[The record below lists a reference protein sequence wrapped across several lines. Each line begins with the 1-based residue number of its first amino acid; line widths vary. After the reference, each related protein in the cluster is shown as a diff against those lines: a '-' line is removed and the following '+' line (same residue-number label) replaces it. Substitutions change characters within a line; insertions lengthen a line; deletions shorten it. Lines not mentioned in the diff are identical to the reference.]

1 MRKPFTISATIL
13 PVIAVCAGC
22 SRSGALSDE
31 IITVDVTASYP
42 AKELVLQD
50 FMDVEYIPLETTGE
64 FVTQDLVLDISRNRI
79 ILRNHPEDG
88 NIFIFDRNGKAL
100 KRINRKGQGAEEYTV
115 YLRVALDEDNGELFV
130 NDRPRDRI
138 VVYDMDGNF
147 RRILKQD
154 GKVSFGYMYNF
165 DSENLICSK
174 NWKEQRP
181 FAVISRRDGSVT
193 GEIQIPFKEGIST
206 TVEFEMNGGTYTT
219 GPDTYKPV
227 IPCVDGR
234 ILTEESSDTVYMY
247 RSGHL
252 MTPVIVRTPPVE
264 SMTPKVFLF
273 PNLFTGSY
281 YFMDAVK
288 TEIDLSKDEWF
299 PTTRLVY
306 DRQKKA
312 IFRYTVY
319 NDDYTER
326 TPVNIDKSIPIMN
339 GEIAACQSLDVGQL
353 IEDYENGKLKGRL
366 KEVAASLD
374 EESNPVIMLLKHKK
388 P

>member
-1 MRKPFTISATIL
+1 MKKPFTILATIL
-13 PVIAVCAGC
+13 PVIAGCAGC

-31 IITVDVTASYP
+31 IITVDVTAGYP

-50 FMDVEYIPLETTGE
+50 FMDVEYIPLETTEE

-100 KRINRKGQGAEEYTV
+100 KRINRKGQGTEEYTV
-115 YLRVALDEDNGELFV
+115 YMRVALDEDNGELFV

-154 GKVSFGYMYNF
+154 EKVSFGYMYNL
-165 DSENLICSK
+165 DNENLICSK
-174 NWKEQRP
+174 NRKEQRP

-227 IPCVDGR
+227 IPCVDGL

-247 RSGHL
+247 RSGHR

-264 SMTPKVFLF
+264 SMAPRVFLF
-273 PNLFTGSY
+273 PSLFTGGY

-306 DRQKKA
+306 DRQEKA

-319 NDDYTER
+319 NDDYTDR
-326 TPVNIDKSIPIMN
+326 TPVMIDKSIPIMN

-366 KEVAASLD
+366 KEVAAGLD
-374 EESNPVIMLLKHKK
+374 EESNPVIMLIKHKK